1 MWFANVTIKD
11 EMTGKIT
18 NFKYEFIIST
28 YKSLLKD
35 IKNIYKYEENCQI
48 IFELSYLNT
57 KSLIDDLAK
66 YILNRDSIVIYIR
79 ENEIYILTDTQGTEL
94 CKSRNMNDVYKYY
107 RNKNIRDE
115 CFLFKGNNFQLLDV
129 LDTSENQYN
138 KCVNRLV
145 GKYGY

>member
-11 EMTGKIT
+11 EMTGKT
-18 NFKYEFIIST
+18 RNFKYEFIISI

-145 GKYGY
+145 RKYGY

>member
-11 EMTGKIT
+11 EMTGKTT

-138 KCVNRLV
+138 KCVNRLIR
-145 GKYGY
+145 KYGY

>member
-11 EMTGKIT
+11 EMTGKTT

-145 GKYGY
+145 RKYGY